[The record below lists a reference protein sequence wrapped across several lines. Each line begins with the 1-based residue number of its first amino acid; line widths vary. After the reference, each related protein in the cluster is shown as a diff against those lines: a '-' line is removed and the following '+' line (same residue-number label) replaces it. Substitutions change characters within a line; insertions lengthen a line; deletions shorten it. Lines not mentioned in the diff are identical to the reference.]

1 VTLVTRAGWLHDWRM
16 NPMVAVLREVPIFA
30 GLSDAVLDRLA
41 SRCVPRTVGEGFT
54 LFRSGERCSGLYV
67 VLDGRVR
74 IYRTAPDGREQTI
87 AVEGPGRP
95 VAELPL
101 FDDGPYPASAITS
114 APSRLI
120 FLPRG
125 EFEHAFRTDPDVA
138 SSIVHAL
145 GVRLRHMVQLVE
157 TLAFRDVAARLAMVL
172 ADHAEQHGKSG
183 PAGIT
188 LDLGRTQEELASEIG
203 TARESVSR
211 AMKQLKA
218 RGLIRK
224 RSGTKLVLAPT
235 DQLRAWARGG
245 AG

>member
-1 VTLVTRAGWLHDWRM
+1 MSPLA
-16 NPMVAVLREVPIFA
+16 AVLRDVPIFD
-30 GLSDAVLDRLA
+30 GLGDAVLERLA
-41 SRCVPRTVGEGFT
+41 ARCVPRAVGEGFT
-54 LFRSGERCSGLYV
+54 LFRAGERCAGLYV
-67 VLDGRVR
+67 VLEGRVR
-74 IYRTAPDGREQTI
+74 IYRTSPDGREQTI

-101 FDDGPYPASAITS
+101 FDDGPYPASAVTM
-114 APSRLI
+114 APSRLM

-138 SSIVHAL
+138 ASVVRAL

-157 TLAFRDVAARLAMVL
+157 TLAFRDVAARLAMLL
-172 ADHAEQHGKSG
+172 ADHAERHGQVIG
-183 PAGIT
+183 GGVV
-188 LDLGRTQEELASEIG
+188 LDLERTQEELAAEIG

-224 RSGTKLVLAPT
+224 RTGMHLLLAPT
-235 DQLRAWARGG
+235 EQLRAWARGG
-245 AG
+245 G